1 MKRTEKK
8 TEETREPMTTNGAT
22 AVGGTTGTAA
32 TSGAATGEETTAEL
46 DAGDIQKGWEALQ
59 TKVGRVAPRHVTVAW
74 GARSDIGRARENN
87 EDKFDFYLP
96 DDAATLASH
105 GRLWAVADGMGG
117 HNAGQVASEAALKTI
132 IRTYFAAPRGND
144 VATNLRAAIADA
156 NALIARAAAQFPER
170 GGMGTTAVAA
180 VIRNATLT
188 IGHVGDSR
196 AYLLRGDEKE
206 VRQLTDDHSWVEE
219 QVRRGGLT
227 RAEAEGSPYRN
238 VITRSIGM
246 EGTLEVDIVRE
257 ALRPGDVLLLCSDG
271 LSGYLDGPALR
282 PYLIAARVNPSQAA
296 LSLIDAA
303 NAAGGRDNITA
314 LLLVVRSV
322 EEGN

>member
-1 MKRTEKK
+1 MSGK
-8 TEETREPMTTNGAT
+8 
-22 AVGGTTGTAA
+22 
-32 TSGAATGEETTAEL
+32 SGAAPGEEATAEL
-46 DAGDIQKGWEALQ
+46 DATDIQKGWEALQ
-59 TKVGRVAPRHVTVAW
+59 TKVGRVAARHVTVAW

-96 DDAATLASH
+96 DDPATLASH

-132 IRTYFAAPRGND
+132 LRTYFAAPARGTD
-144 VATNLRAAIADA
+144 VATNLRAAFADA

-170 GGMGTTAVAA
+170 GGMGTTATVA

-196 AYLLRGDEKE
+196 AYLLRGDEGE
-206 VRQLTDDHSWVEE
+206 VRQITDDHSWVEE

-238 VITRSIGM
+238 VITRSVGM
-246 EGTLEVDIVRE
+246 EGTLETDIVRE
-257 ALRPGDVLLLCSDG
+257 SLRPSDVLLLCSDG

-282 PYLIAARVNPSQAA
+282 PYLLAARVNPSQAA
-296 LSLIDAA
+296 LALIDAA
-303 NAAGGRDNITA
+303 NDAGGRDNITA

-322 EEGN
+322 EEEEEGAGSLGTERATS